1 MKMQE
6 DEESQIKGAKAF
18 RESLLWL
25 VLRILAEK
33 PSHGYEIMKRI
44 EEMTHGRWKPAAGTL
59 YPLLDSM
66 QNEGLIEIKSYE
78 NEGVR
83 GGKKIIYSLTTNGWI
98 LLKEQLIN
106 KISIYTSMI
115 NYIILGGIETM
126 RNQGY
131 QEEANEVCN
140 NLRNWISKLDVELEK
155 YCNKK

>member
-6 DEESQIKGAKAF
+6 DEQTLLKGAKAF

-33 PSHGYEIMKRI
+33 PSHGYEIMKKI

-78 NEGVR
+78 QEGVR
-83 GGKKIIYSLTTNGWI
+83 GGKKIVYGLTTNGWL
-98 LLKEQLIN
+98 LLKDQLIN

-115 NYIILGGIETM
+115 NYIILGGIESM
-126 RNQGY
+126 KKQGF
-131 QEEANEVCN
+131 QSEANEVCS
-140 NLRNWISKLDVELEK
+140 NLMEWIAKLDEQIGK
-155 YCNKK
+155 YCEKK

>member
-1 MKMQE
+1 MKIQE
-6 DEESQIKGAKAF
+6 ENEIQPKGAKAF
-18 RESLLWL
+18 RESLMWL

-33 PSHGYEIMKRI
+33 PSHGYEIMKKI

-78 NEGVR
+78 QEGVR
-83 GGKKIIYSLTTNGWI
+83 GGKKIIYGLTTNGWM

-115 NYIILGGIETM
+115 NYIILGGIDCM
-126 RNQGY
+126 RKEGY
-131 QEEANEVCN
+131 QSEASEVCN
-140 NLRNWISKLDVELEK
+140 SLADWLTKLQSELNS
-155 YCNKK
+155 YCKKS